1 MIREQLS
8 KFGEFVDIALD
19 ESLDK
24 YEVEEMGEVVSLDRG
39 IAIVKGLRKVKYQ
52 ELIQF
57 PGGTKGMA
65 FNLDADSLGVIL
77 LGDYNHIR
85 SGDTVKRTYN
95 VAEIPVGDEFIGRAV
110 NPLGE
115 ALDDG
120 GPISASQRLP
130 IEREAPSILDRDP
143 VNNPLQTGLKVVD
156 SIVPIGKGQRELIVG
171 DRQTGK
177 TAIAIDTII
186 NQRDKDV
193 ICIYCAIGQQASTIS
208 KLMESLRENQAMGHT
223 IVISAQADD
232 PPGLAYIAPYAATAM
247 GEYFME
253 KGEDVLIVYDDLTKH
268 ARAYRELSLLLE
280 RPPGREAYPGDIFYI
295 HSRLLERA
303 THLTKD
309 LGDGSLT
316 ALPIIETQAENISA
330 YIPTNLISITD
341 GQIFVS
347 SKIFNKGN
355 IPALNIGD
363 SLSRVGG
370 KTQLPVYRNITN
382 DLKLSFSQFE
392 ELEIF
397 ASFGTKLDDETKKIL
412 ARGER
417 IREVFNQ
424 PQFSPVDVVEQ
435 IGIFLALTEGLFDQ
449 VPLGRIRDA
458 ETLVRDVVG
467 EFEEFRDHIKS
478 TDKISEEIKSE
489 FKGKVSR
496 LLEEELIGD
505 ANSAESS
512 EEH

>member
-24 YEVEEMGEVVSLDRG
+24 YEVEEMGEVVSMDRG

-65 FNLDADSLGVIL
+65 FNLDTDTLGVIL
-77 LGDYNHIR
+77 LGEYNHIR

-120 GPISASQRLP
+120 GAISSSQRLP

-186 NQRDKDV
+186 NQRDKHV

-232 PPGLAYIAPYAATAM
+232 PPGLAY
-247 GEYFME
+247 
-253 KGEDVLIVYDDLTKH
+253 
-268 ARAYRELSLLLE
+268 
-280 RPPGREAYPGDIFYI
+280 
-295 HSRLLERA
+295 
-303 THLTKD
+303 
-309 LGDGSLT
+309 
-316 ALPIIETQAENISA
+316 
-330 YIPTNLISITD
+330 
-341 GQIFVS
+341 
-347 SKIFNKGN
+347 
-355 IPALNIGD
+355 
-363 SLSRVGG
+363 
-370 KTQLPVYRNITN
+370 
-382 DLKLSFSQFE
+382 
-392 ELEIF
+392 
-397 ASFGTKLDDETKKIL
+397 
-412 ARGER
+412 
-417 IREVFNQ
+417 
-424 PQFSPVDVVEQ
+424 
-435 IGIFLALTEGLFDQ
+435 
-449 VPLGRIRDA
+449 
-458 ETLVRDVVG
+458 
-467 EFEEFRDHIKS
+467 
-478 TDKISEEIKSE
+478 
-489 FKGKVSR
+489 
-496 LLEEELIGD
+496 
-505 ANSAESS
+505 
-512 EEH
+512 